1 MRRVTVELEMLL
13 MDVLKDLWWFV
24 LAIAAA
30 AGWLLG
36 WAIKLSSLQAKQEA
50 IAKSMGELQ
59 QCQENTDRDLS
70 ETLGLVCN
78 ALFAI
83 LDHEVAQ
90 GANGSI
96 KLSRNE
102 LQKHLTERI

>member
-1 MRRVTVELEMLL
+1 